1 MKNNTL
7 KLITMKTTKLIALFA
22 AGGLMFAACEKPE
35 AEDKTVAVESVSL
48 DEAISEGYELTEG
61 TTLDISEYVTVLPEN
76 ATDKTVSYSSSKT
89 DIATVSEEGVITA
102 VAEGETEIT
111 VKAGDKT
118 ATFTLTVKAKPAE
131 TVAVESISLDK
142 EIADGKSV
150 EEGQTL
156 DISGL
161 FTVLPDN
168 ATDKTVSYASSNED
182 AATITDAGII
192 TAVAAG
198 ESTISITSNSDANVK
213 EEFTLTVTAKAP
225 VNITA
230 INVTENSKTYTSE
243 DRKVYDLSEY
253 FTVEPAENSDAVTFA
268 SSDED
273 VAKIENGQMTIG
285 LAGEATITIAAQSNP
300 EIKATITVTVNQYV
314 GDYPRFEG
322 DENGGQAAIEG
333 ENWYWTM
340 TASQNP
346 LPSVTGRNNSLTAMI
361 DGRQIVKRVG
371 GTNDPTL
378 ENGTAFCLCCPG
390 RDTGG
395 VNLKEES
402 TTTYESW
409 FMIDMGKVQEVNYFR
424 ISNISTDPDDVLV
437 RYKGFTEILGSN
449 DGSEFTRIAENVSFE
464 NAITTDSGSTYNRET
479 ANISIPNSEYRYIKF
494 RMLGTTCYGPL
505 NKTGGSAQI
514 EEFYLGYQDAE

>member
-1 MKNNTL
+1 
-7 KLITMKTTKLIALFA
+7 MKTTKLIALFA
-22 AGGLMFAACEKPE
+22 AAGLVFAACEKPE
-35 AEDKTVAVESVSL
+35 TEDQTIAVESVSL
-48 DEAISEGYELTEG
+48 DETISEGYELTEG

-89 DIATVSEEGVITA
+89 DIATVSEAGVITA

-168 ATDKTVSYASSNED
+168 ATDKTVSYASSNKD

-253 FTVEPAENSDAVTFA
+253 FTVEPAENTDAVTFA

-273 VAKIENGQMTIG
+273 VAKIENGKMSIG
-285 LAGEATITIAAQSNP
+285 VAGEATITIAAQSNP
-300 EIKATITVTVNQYV
+300 EIKATITVTVDQYK

-322 DENGGQAAIEG
+322 DENDEQAAIEG

-340 TASQNP
+340 TFSDP
-346 LPSVTGRNNSLTAMI
+346 LYTVGDNHLINGRNNSLTAMI
-361 DGRQIVKRVG
+361 DGRHIVNRAGPGNVDDAK
-371 GTNDPTL
+371 L
-378 ENGTAFCLCCPG
+378 SNGTAFCVKG
-390 RDTGG
+390 NGTAADHVAYFT
-395 VNLKEES
+395 
-402 TTTYESW
+402 
-409 FMIDMGKVQEVNYFR
+409 IDMGKKSKVNYFR
-424 ISNISTDPDDVLV
+424 IRNISESAGDMLV
-437 RYKGFTEILGSN
+437 RFKAFTEI
-449 DGSEFTRIAENVSFE
+449 
-464 NAITTDSGSTYNRET
+464 SGSDNADGPFTTIESNVDFTAEQLVETEDGYTREI
-479 ANISIPNSEYRYIKF
+479 ANKSISESNYRYYRFSFK
-494 RMLGTTCYGPL
+494 GTECFGP
-505 NKTGGSAQI
+505 NGKTGSSAQI

>member
-1 MKNNTL
+1 
-7 KLITMKTTKLIALFA
+7 MKTTRLIALFA
-22 AGGLMFAACEKPE
+22 AAGLMFAACEKPE
-35 AEDKTVAVESVSL
+35 TEDQTVAVESVSL
-48 DEAISEGYELTEG
+48 DKTISEGYELTEG
-61 TTLDISEYVTVLPEN
+61 ATLDISDYVTVLPEN

-89 DIATVSEEGVITA
+89 DIATVSEAGVITA

-131 TVAVESISLDK
+131 TVAVESITLDE

-156 DISGL
+156 DISSL

-168 ATDKTVSYASSNED
+168 ATDKTVSYDSSNKD

-243 DRKVYDLSEY
+243 DRKTYDLSEY
-253 FTVEPAENSDAVTFA
+253 FTVVPAENTDAVTFT
-268 SSDED
+268 SSDEN
-273 VAKIENGQMTIG
+273 VAKIENGKMSIG
-285 LAGEATITIAAQSNP
+285 VAGEATITIAAQSNP
-300 EIKATITVTVNQYV
+300 DIKATITVTVKQYV

-322 DENGGQAAIEG
+322 DENDEQAAIEG

-340 TASQNP
+340 TFSDP
-346 LPSVTGRNNSLTAMI
+346 LLTVAEQKLIDGRNNSLTAML
-361 DGRQIVKRVG
+361 DGRHIVSRSG
-371 GTNDPTL
+371 ASDDAEL
-378 ENGTAFCLCCPG
+378 SNGTAFCVKNRG
-390 RDTGG
+390 TDAAHEAYF
-395 VNLKEES
+395 V
-402 TTTYESW
+402 
-409 FMIDMGKVQEVNYFR
+409 IDMGQQQKVNYFR
-424 ISNISTDPDDVLV
+424 ISNISTHKDDLRV
-437 RYKGFTEILGSN
+437 RFKKFNEISGSN
-449 DGSEFTRIAENVSFE
+449 SADGPFETIATDLDFTAQQN
-464 NAITTDSGSTYNRET
+464 STENRESG
-479 ANISIPNSEYRYIKF
+479 NISIPESNYRYLKF
-494 RMLGTTCYGPL
+494 MFKGTECFGPDG
-505 NKTGGSAQI
+505 NSGSTAQI
-514 EEFYLGYQDAE
+514 DEFYLGYDAE

>member
-1 MKNNTL
+1 
-7 KLITMKTTKLIALFA
+7 MKTTKLIAIFA

-35 AEDKTVAVESVSL
+35 TEDKTVAVESVSL
-48 DEAISEGYELTEG
+48 DKAISEGYELTEG

-131 TVAVESISLDK
+131 TVAVESITLDK

-168 ATDKTVSYASSNED
+168 ATDKTVSYASSNKD

-253 FTVEPAENSDAVTFA
+253 FTVEPAENTDAVTFA

-273 VAKIENGQMTIG
+273 VAKIENGKMSIG
-285 LAGEATITIAAQSNP
+285 VAGEATITIAAQSNP
-300 EIKATITVTVNQYV
+300 EIKATITVTVKQYV

-322 DENGGQAAIEG
+322 DENDEQAAIEG

-340 TASQNP
+340 TFSDP
-346 LPSVTGRNNSLTAMI
+346 LLTVAEQILINGRNNSLTAML
-361 DGRQIVKRVG
+361 DGRHIVSRSAS
-371 GTNDPTL
+371 DDAEL
-378 ENGTAFCLCCPG
+378 SNGTAFCVKNRG
-390 RDTGG
+390 TDAAHEAYF
-395 VNLKEES
+395 V
-402 TTTYESW
+402 
-409 FMIDMGKVQEVNYFR
+409 IDMGQQQKVNYFR
-424 ISNISTDPDDVLV
+424 ISNISTHKDDLRV
-437 RYKGFTEILGSN
+437 RFKKFNEISGSN
-449 DGSEFTRIAENVSFE
+449 SADGPFVTIATDLDFTAQQN
-464 NAITTDSGSTYNRET
+464 STENRESG
-479 ANISIPNSEYRYIKF
+479 NISIPESNYRYLKF
-494 RMLGTTCYGPL
+494 MFKGTECFGPDG
-505 NKTGGSAQI
+505 NSGATAQI
-514 EEFYLGYQDAE
+514 DEFYLGYDAE

>member
-1 MKNNTL
+1 
-7 KLITMKTTKLIALFA
+7 MKTTKLIAIFA

-35 AEDKTVAVESVSL
+35 TEDKTVAVESVSL
-48 DEAISEGYELTEG
+48 DKAISEGYELTEG

-89 DIATVSEEGVITA
+89 DIATVSEAGVITA

-131 TVAVESISLDK
+131 TVAVESITLDE

-168 ATDKTVSYASSNED
+168 ATDKTVSYASSNKD

-253 FTVEPAENSDAVTFA
+253 FTVEPAENTDAVTFA

-273 VAKIENGQMTIG
+273 VAKIENGKMSIG
-285 LAGEATITIAAQSNP
+285 VAGEATITIAAQSNP
-300 EIKATITVTVNQYV
+300 EIKATITVTVKQYV

-322 DENGGQAAIEG
+322 DENDEQAAIEG

-340 TASQNP
+340 TFSDP
-346 LPSVTGRNNSLTAMI
+346 LLTVAEQDLIDGRNNSLTAML
-361 DGRQIVKRVG
+361 DGRHIVSRSAS
-371 GTNDPTL
+371 DDAEL
-378 ENGTAFCLCCPG
+378 SNGTAFCVKNRG
-390 RDTGG
+390 TDAAHEAYF
-395 VNLKEES
+395 V
-402 TTTYESW
+402 
-409 FMIDMGKVQEVNYFR
+409 IDMGQQQKVNYFR
-424 ISNISTDPDDVLV
+424 ISNISTHKDDLRV
-437 RYKGFTEILGSN
+437 RFKKFNEISGSN
-449 DGSEFTRIAENVSFE
+449 SADGPFETIATDLDFTAQQN
-464 NAITTDSGSTYNRET
+464 STENRESG
-479 ANISIPNSEYRYIKF
+479 NISIPESNYRYLKF
-494 RMLGTTCYGPL
+494 MFKGTECFGPDG
-505 NKTGGSAQI
+505 NSGATAQI
-514 EEFYLGYQDAE
+514 DEFYLGYDAE

>member
-1 MKNNTL
+1 
-7 KLITMKTTKLIALFA
+7 MKTTKLIALFA
-22 AGGLMFAACEKPE
+22 AAGLVFAACEKPE
-35 AEDKTVAVESVSL
+35 TEDQTIAVESVSL
-48 DEAISEGYELTEG
+48 DETISEGHELTEG
-61 TTLDISEYVTVLPEN
+61 ATLDISDYVTVLPEN

-89 DIATVSEEGVITA
+89 DIATVSEAGVITA

-131 TVAVESISLDK
+131 TVAVESITLDE

-168 ATDKTVSYASSNED
+168 ATDKTVSYASSNKD

-253 FTVEPAENSDAVTFA
+253 FTVEPAENTDAVTFA

-273 VAKIENGQMTIG
+273 VAKIENGKMSIG
-285 LAGEATITIAAQSNP
+285 VAGEATITIAAQSNP
-300 EIKATITVTVNQYV
+300 EIKATITVTVKQYV

-322 DENGGQAAIEG
+322 DENDEQAAIEG

-340 TASQNP
+340 TFSDP
-346 LPSVTGRNNSLTAMI
+346 LLTVAEQDLIDGRNNSLTAML
-361 DGRQIVKRVG
+361 DGRHIVSRSAS
-371 GTNDPTL
+371 DDAEL
-378 ENGTAFCLCCPG
+378 SNGTAFCVKNRG
-390 RDTGG
+390 TDAAHEAYF
-395 VNLKEES
+395 V
-402 TTTYESW
+402 
-409 FMIDMGKVQEVNYFR
+409 IDMGQQQKVNYFR
-424 ISNISTDPDDVLV
+424 ISNISTHKDDLRV
-437 RYKGFTEILGSN
+437 RFKKFNEISGSN
-449 DGSEFTRIAENVSFE
+449 SADGPFETIATDLDFTAQQN
-464 NAITTDSGSTYNRET
+464 STENRESG
-479 ANISIPNSEYRYIKF
+479 NISIPESNYRYLKF
-494 RMLGTTCYGPL
+494 MFKGTECFGPDG
-505 NKTGGSAQI
+505 NSGATAQI
-514 EEFYLGYQDAE
+514 DEFYLGYDAE

>member
-1 MKNNTL
+1 
-7 KLITMKTTKLIALFA
+7 MKTTKLIALFA

-35 AEDKTVAVESVSL
+35 TEDQTIAVESVSL
-48 DEAISEGYELTEG
+48 DETISEGYELTEG
-61 TTLDISEYVTVLPEN
+61 ATLDISEYVTVLPEN

-89 DIATVSEEGVITA
+89 DIATVSEAGVITA

-131 TVAVESISLDK
+131 TVAVKSITLDK

-168 ATDKTVSYASSNED
+168 ATDKTVSYSSSNKD
-182 AATITDAGII
+182 AATITDAGVI

-198 ESTISITSNSDANVK
+198 ESTISITSNSDTNVK

-225 VNITA
+225 VNITE
-230 INVTENSKTYTSE
+230 IKVSESTKTYTSE
-243 DRKVYDLSEY
+243 DRKTYDLSEY

-273 VAKIENGQMTIG
+273 VAKIENGKMSIG
-285 LAGEATITIAAQSNP
+285 VAGEATITIAAQSNP
-300 EIKATITVTVNQYV
+300 DIKATITVTVNQYV

-322 DENGGQAAIEG
+322 DENDEQAAIEG

-340 TASQNP
+340 TFSDP
-346 LPSVTGRNNSLTAMI
+346 LYTVGDNHLINGRNNSLTAMI
-361 DGRQIVKRVG
+361 DGRHIVNRAGPGNVDDAK
-371 GTNDPTL
+371 L
-378 ENGTAFCLCCPG
+378 SNGTAFCVKG
-390 RDTGG
+390 NGTAADHVAYFT
-395 VNLKEES
+395 
-402 TTTYESW
+402 
-409 FMIDMGKVQEVNYFR
+409 IDMGKKSKVNYFR
-424 ISNISTDPDDVLV
+424 IRNISESAGDMLV
-437 RYKGFTEILGSN
+437 RFKAFTEI
-449 DGSEFTRIAENVSFE
+449 
-464 NAITTDSGSTYNRET
+464 SGSDNADGPFTTIESNVDFTAEQLVETEDGYTREI
-479 ANISIPNSEYRYIKF
+479 ANKSISESNYRYYRFSFK
-494 RMLGTTCYGPL
+494 GTECFGP
-505 NKTGGSAQI
+505 NGKTGSSAQI
-514 EEFYLGYQDAE
+514 EEFYLGYDAE

>member
-35 AEDKTVAVESVSL
+35 TEDKTVAVESVSL
-48 DEAISEGYELTEG
+48 DEAISKGYELTEG

-102 VAEGETEIT
+102 VAEGETKIT

-131 TVAVESISLDK
+131 TVAVESITLDE

-156 DISGL
+156 DISSL

-168 ATDKTVSYASSNED
+168 ATDKTVSYASSNKD
-182 AATITDAGII
+182 AATITDTGVI

-253 FTVEPAENSDAVTFA
+253 FTVKPAENTDAVTFV

-273 VAKIENGQMTIG
+273 VAKIENGKMSIG
-285 LAGEATITIAAQSNP
+285 VAGEATITIAAQSNP
-300 EIKATITVTVNQYV
+300 DIKATIKVTVNQYV

-322 DENGGQAAIEG
+322 DENDEQAAIEG

-340 TASQNP
+340 TFSDP
-346 LPSVTGRNNSLTAMI
+346 LLTVAEQKLIDGRNNSLTAML
-361 DGRQIVKRVG
+361 DGRHIVNRG
-371 GTNDPTL
+371 ASDDAEL
-378 ENGTAFCLCCPG
+378 SNGTAFCVKNRG
-390 RDTGG
+390 TDAAHEAYF
-395 VNLKEES
+395 V
-402 TTTYESW
+402 
-409 FMIDMGKVQEVNYFR
+409 IDMGQQQKVNYFR
-424 ISNISTDPDDVLV
+424 ISNISTHKDDLRV
-437 RYKGFTEILGSN
+437 RFKKFNEISGSN
-449 DGSEFTRIAENVSFE
+449 SADGPFEIIATDLDFTAQQN
-464 NAITTDSGSTYNRET
+464 STENRESG
-479 ANISIPNSEYRYIKF
+479 NISIPESNYRYLKF
-494 RMLGTTCYGPL
+494 MFKGTECFGPDG
-505 NKTGGSAQI
+505 NSGSTAQI
-514 EEFYLGYQDAE
+514 DEFYLGYDAE

>member
-1 MKNNTL
+1 
-7 KLITMKTTKLIALFA
+7 MKTTKLIALFA
-22 AGGLMFAACEKPE
+22 AAGLVFAACEKPE
-35 AEDKTVAVESVSL
+35 TEDQTIAVESVSL
-48 DEAISEGYELTEG
+48 DETISEGHELTEG
-61 TTLDISEYVTVLPEN
+61 ATLDISDYVTVLPEN

-89 DIATVSEEGVITA
+89 DIATVSEAGVITA

-131 TVAVESISLDK
+131 TVAVESITLDE

-168 ATDKTVSYASSNED
+168 ATDKTVSYASSNKD

-253 FTVEPAENSDAVTFA
+253 FTVEPAENTDAVTFA

-285 LAGEATITIAAQSNP
+285 VAGKATITIAAQSNP
-300 EIKATITVTVNQYV
+300 EIKATITVTVNQYF

-322 DENGGQAAIEG
+322 DENHEQAAIED

-340 TASQNP
+340 TFSDP
-346 LPSVTGRNNSLTAMI
+346 LLTSTEQSLINGRNNSLTAML
-361 DGRQIVKRVG
+361 DGRHIVSRSG
-371 GTNDPTL
+371 ASDDAEL
-378 ENGTAFCLCCPG
+378 SNGTAFCVKNRG
-390 RDTGG
+390 TDAAHEAYF
-395 VNLKEES
+395 V
-402 TTTYESW
+402 
-409 FMIDMGKVQEVNYFR
+409 IDMGQQQKVNYFR
-424 ISNISTDPDDVLV
+424 ISNISTHKDDLRV
-437 RYKGFTEILGSN
+437 RFKKFNEISGSN
-449 DGSEFTRIAENVSFE
+449 SADGPFETIATDLDFTAQQN
-464 NAITTDSGSTYNRET
+464 STENRESG
-479 ANISIPNSEYRYIKF
+479 NISIPESNYRYLKF
-494 RMLGTTCYGPL
+494 MFKGTECFGPDG
-505 NKTGGSAQI
+505 NSGSTAQI
-514 EEFYLGYQDAE
+514 DEFYMGYQDAE

>member
-35 AEDKTVAVESVSL
+35 TEDQTIAVESVSL
-48 DEAISEGYELTEG
+48 DETISEGYELTEG
-61 TTLDISEYVTVLPEN
+61 ATLDISEYVTVLPEN

-89 DIATVSEEGVITA
+89 DIATVSEAGVITA

-131 TVAVESISLDK
+131 TVAVKSITLDK

-168 ATDKTVSYASSNED
+168 ATDKTVSYSSSNKD
-182 AATITDAGII
+182 AATITDAGVI

-198 ESTISITSNSDANVK
+198 ESTISITSNSDTNVK

-225 VNITA
+225 VNITE
-230 INVTENSKTYTSE
+230 IKVSESTKTYTSE
-243 DRKVYDLSEY
+243 DRKTYDLSEY

-273 VAKIENGQMTIG
+273 VAKIENGKMSIG
-285 LAGEATITIAAQSNP
+285 VAGEATITIAAQSNP
-300 EIKATITVTVNQYV
+300 DIKATITVTVNQYV

-322 DENGGQAAIEG
+322 DENDEQAAIEG

-340 TASQNP
+340 TFSDP
-346 LPSVTGRNNSLTAMI
+346 LYTVGDNHLINGRNNSLTAMI
-361 DGRQIVKRVG
+361 DGRHIVNRAGPGNVDDAK
-371 GTNDPTL
+371 L
-378 ENGTAFCLCCPG
+378 SNGTAFCVKG
-390 RDTGG
+390 NGTAADHVAYFT
-395 VNLKEES
+395 
-402 TTTYESW
+402 
-409 FMIDMGKVQEVNYFR
+409 IDMGKKSKVNYFR
-424 ISNISTDPDDVLV
+424 IRNISESAGDMLV
-437 RYKGFTEILGSN
+437 RFKAFTEI
-449 DGSEFTRIAENVSFE
+449 
-464 NAITTDSGSTYNRET
+464 SGSDNADGPFTTIESNVDFTAEQLVETEDGYTREI
-479 ANISIPNSEYRYIKF
+479 ANKSISESNYRYYRFSFK
-494 RMLGTTCYGPL
+494 GTECFGP
-505 NKTGGSAQI
+505 NGKTGSSAQI
-514 EEFYLGYQDAE
+514 EEFYLGYDAE